1 MMDIK
6 EALLDFFEKAP
17 EGKKRHMM
25 NDIAK
30 KLTDFNK
37 KDLKRAIT
45 ELIEE
50 GKLCYWSSGS
60 TTYVSTP
67 EAEAAREKAG
77 A

>member
-1 MMDIK
+1 MEIK

-17 EGKKRHMM
+17 AGKKRYMM

-30 KLTDFNK
+30 KLTDFKK
-37 KDLKRAIT
+37 KDIKKAIS
-45 ELIEE
+45 ELIGE

>member
-1 MMDIK
+1 MDVR

-17 EGKKRHMM
+17 AGKKRYMM
-25 NDIAK
+25 GDIAK
-30 KLTDFNK
+30 KLTDFKK
-37 KDLKRAIT
+37 KDIKKAVS

-67 EAEAAREKAG
+67 ESEAAKADKG